1 MNGTGK
7 FAVLAVIVAFLMVAG
22 TTNAQTYSCCSYYTP
37 NNQVDDQYWFIV
49 SPPPITYECLSPTML
64 VDYSGSATSAP
75 DFQYYLSI
83 TGYAWEINGCIS
95 NVNPCGGG
103 LIWCDNNDGDDDGVF
118 IVDDDDDDDDD
129 GFGAN
134 QAIYDRSLMSL
145 ANFTPQCGN
154 TGFFDRVFASITI
167 CPSDNNRRAVSHR
180 VTIVDT
186 VPPSLYAPAD
196 MTLEC
201 GSPVSDADLG
211 IARTE
216 DLCNPTLARDSINN
230 QPITRNVALVPG
242 CANNVFSTITRTWT
256 SGDGC
261 QTTTRSQVVSLVD
274 TLPPIISGVV
284 DETIE
289 CAVDTPVSTATA
301 TDSCDSTPTVTGPTT
316 RVFEGRCFGEYS
328 TERVWTASDDCGNSA
343 TATSILYTQDT
354 RPPVFNLPAPIE
366 ETLLSCYTNV
376 PAPIAYTANDL
387 CQGAIPVIVKED
399 LDISDYE
406 LEHTFTSYN
415 PGFPPGSGRDLFKR
429 TLNRTYTAT
438 DDCGNS
444 AVYRQN
450 FFIEQ
455 ISNVIVTITT
465 PQPIVATRG
474 GTVTINFDVANT
486 VCTTYGLRVT
496 YNPFPLSF
504 RSGSAACTGA
514 GKDITGDSFCTLGNV
529 IPSVVSLSVTLDV
542 PRYLEENTLS
552 IAFLPEALSRISLNN
567 PTIAVLDIQ

>member
-7 FAVLAVIVAFLMVAG
+7 FAVLALVVAFLMVAG
-22 TTNAQTYSCCSYYTP
+22 TANAQSYACCSAQIP
-37 NNQVDDQYWFIV
+37 GQVNDQYWFVV
-49 SPPPITYECLSPTML
+49 SPPDITYECLSPTML
-64 VDYSGSATSAP
+64 RDYADLNGLSNA
-75 DFQYYLSI
+75 DFQYVLSI

-95 NVNPCGGG
+95 NFNPCLNGDV
-103 LIWCDNNDGDDDGVF
+103 WCDNNDGQDGIIGIQDDF
-118 IVDDDDDDDDD
+118 DDDDDD

-134 QAIYDRSLMSL
+134 QVIYDRNLMETIDFL
-145 ANFTPQCGN
+145 NPCGN
-154 TGFFDRVFASITI
+154 AGSFRRTFNSIST
-167 CPSDNNRRAVSHR
+167 CPNGSTRRTVSHL

-186 VPPSLYAPAD
+186 VLPSLYPPAD

-201 GSPVSDADLG
+201 GSPVADDDLG
-211 IARTE
+211 IARVE

-230 QPITRNVALVPG
+230 QPIGRITAPVPG

-256 SGDGC
+256 AADGC
-261 QTTTRSQVVSLVD
+261 NTITRSQTVSLVD

-289 CAVDTPVSTATA
+289 CGVDTPVSVATA
-301 TDSCDSTPTVTGPTT
+301 TDSCDTVPTVSGPTST
-316 RVFEGRCFGEYS
+316 LFEGRCFGEYS

-366 ETLLSCYTNV
+366 ETRLSCYTNV
-376 PAPIAYTANDL
+376 PAPTAYTATDL
-387 CQGAIPVIVKED
+387 CQGAIPVVVKED
-399 LDISDYE
+399 LDISDFE
-406 LEHTFTSYN
+406 LERTFTSYN
-415 PGFPPGSGRDLFKR
+415 PGFSPGSGRDLFKR

-465 PQPIVATRG
+465 PQPIVAVRG
-474 GTVTINFDVANT
+474 GTVTIQFDVANS

-504 RSGSAACTGA
+504 DSGSGACTGA

-529 IPSVVSLSVTLDV
+529 LPSTVSLSVTLNV

-552 IAFLPEALSRISLNN
+552 IAFLPEAISRISLNN
-567 PTIAVLDIQ
+567 PTVAVLDIQ